1 MTMYITSIMH
11 TIFSIKKI
19 IGITGLLALGVLS
32 FFFRDN
38 VSRWLAFNDSIPPA
52 VVVNDTAPGN
62 TPPVISSAGDKITPP
77 IVPPSIVSPL
87 ALSGYKGRDP
97 AEVRPTPDEIKLFSE
112 EQKQD
117 LYRAIG
123 NYGTAV
129 KENPDYFNGWLQI
142 GLLKKVIGDFEGARD
157 AWEYAGVIRPQN
169 SISFSNLGELYWRY
183 VPDFPRSEMNFRTAI
198 INNLGDVMVYVSLSH
213 LYLYSY
219 TEKFTLAD
227 EVIQEGLA
235 ANPDAIDLLK
245 ALARVYEVQKDYAH
259 AIEAWERVLASE
271 PGNTDVAATI
281 TALKQK
287 NAQ

>member
-1 MTMYITSIMH
+1 MY

-19 IGITGLLALGVLS
+19 IGITGLLALGIAS

-38 VSRWLAFNDSIPPA
+38 ISTWLTFNEVVPQVIVDNDSESKDSLPPPD
-52 VVVNDTAPGN
+52 V
-62 TPPVISSAGDKITPP
+62 TPPSGNKNILPP
-77 IVPPSIVSPL
+77 PTSSPL
-87 ALSGYKGRDP
+87 VLSGYKGRDP
-97 AEVRPTPDEIKLFSE
+97 MEVRPDPEEVKLFSE

-123 NYGTAV
+123 NYGAAV
-129 KENPDYFNGWLQI
+129 KENADYFNGWLEL

-169 SISFSNLGELYWRY
+169 SVSFSNLGELYWRY
-183 VPDFPRSEMNFRTAI
+183 LPDFPRSEMNFRTAI
-198 INNLGDVMVYVSLSH
+198 AKNPADVMVYVSLSH

-219 TEKFTLAD
+219 TGKFDRAD
-227 EVIQEGLA
+227 EVIVEGLTV
-235 ANPDAIDLLK
+235 NPDNIDLLK

-259 AIEAWERVLASE
+259 AIKTWERVLAGE
-271 PGNTDVAATI
+271 PNNTDVAATI

-287 NAQ
+287 SAQ